1 MALRGGGNVIVSYPV
16 GTGGVTKNRAVRLG
30 ASGDAGKVI
39 AISAIDTQIP
49 VGVAKETVAAGGT
62 VDVQIFGKAA
72 MEAGTGGLTSGS
84 LVSIDALGK
93 AVNGTP
99 ANTTTNTF
107 THISVGVAEETV
119 AAAEIGTVCLNGI
132 SGYVNASDTAQ

>member
-1 MALRGGGNVIVSYPV
+1 MALRGGGNILISYPV

-39 AISAIDTQIP
+39 AVSAIDTQPI
-49 VGVAKETVAAGGT
+49 VGIAKETVAAGGI

-72 MEAGTGGLTSGS
+72 IEAGTGGLTSGQ
-84 LVSIDALGK
+84 LVAIDATGK
-93 AVNGTP
+93 GVVGTP

-107 THISVGVAEETV
+107 THIAIGIAEETV
-119 AAAEIGTVCLNGI
+119 AAGEIGTVVMTGI
-132 SGYVNASDTAQ
+132 ISYVNTSDTVQ